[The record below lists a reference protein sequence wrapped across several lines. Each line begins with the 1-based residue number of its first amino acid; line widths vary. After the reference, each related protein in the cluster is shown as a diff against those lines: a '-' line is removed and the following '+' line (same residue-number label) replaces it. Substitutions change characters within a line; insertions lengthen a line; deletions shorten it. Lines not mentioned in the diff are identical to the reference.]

1 MRWGLWRRSSPLNR
15 SVHDACSICIMGT
28 STFGVEERVLPGEV
42 PQAVFHRQLVA
53 AVAAFARVAVC
64 AVIPQRLALP
74 LSPAVFWSAH
84 LPWQLQGNCLLDF
97 FCTVGVVDFCLGI
110 QTQNT
115 KIKTCYGPGTG
126 VPLLSTWLVLQSGC
140 HRHPQH
146 KQ

>member
-42 PQAVFHRQLVA
+42 PEAVFHAQLVA
-53 AVAAFARVAVC
+53 TITAFARIAVC
-64 AVIPQRLALP
+64 AVIPQCLAFP
-74 LSPAVFWSAH
+74 LSPAILWSTH
-84 LPWQLQGNCLLDF
+84 LPWQLQVNCLLDF
-97 FCTVGVVDFCLGI
+97 FCTVRVVDLCLGI